1 MNTARYLSKDVFAFD
16 VAFVCDGIAHF
27 LADTMFALRREGI
40 LIPLSGGLDSSTVA
54 TLAVNAVGSANV
66 IGLMLPERQ
75 GNPDAEHFAGQIA
88 RVLGIALKR
97 IDISPILARTGTYD
111 FLLSR
116 IPTKALRDKVVKAYW
131 RVAGTNPFLDIIRGT
146 GNGMQ
151 RRGFSVMNSKHRV
164 RLVMTYRLAEEINYL
179 VAGAAHKSEDL
190 LGLFVKFGVD
200 DAADIMP
207 LKNLYR
213 SQILQLAEYL
223 GVPDEIIC
231 RTPNP
236 DIIAGIS
243 DKYFDVLGIHAE
255 TIDLI
260 LYGLIEARME
270 CAQIAE
276 QLQIPM
282 EKVQEIQELIQLTE
296 HMRQHSIAPMIAPQ
310 SSS

>member
-1 MNTARYLSKDVFAFD
+1 MNTTRYLSKDVFVLD
-16 VAFVCDGIAHF
+16 VASVCNGIVHF
-27 LADTMFALRREGI
+27 LADTTVALRRQGI
-40 LIPLSGGLDSSTVA
+40 LVPISGGLDSSTIA
-54 TLAVNAVGSANV
+54 ALAVKAVGSANV

-75 GNPDAEHFAGQIA
+75 GNPDAERFAGQIA
-88 RVLGIALKR
+88 RKLGIRVKK
-97 IDISPILARTGTYD
+97 IDISSILARTGTYD

-131 RVAGTNPFLDIIRGT
+131 RAAGSNPFLDAVRGSR
-146 GNGMQ
+146 NGMH
-151 RRGFSVMNSKHRV
+151 RRGYSVMNSKNRV
-164 RLVMTYRLAEEINYL
+164 RLVVTYRVAEEINYL

-190 LGLFVKFGVD
+190 LGLFVKFGID

-213 SQILQLAEYL
+213 SQILQLAKYL

-255 TIDLI
+255 TMDLI

-282 EKVQEIQELIQLTE
+282 EKVQEIQELIRLTE
-296 HMRQHSIAPMIAPQ
+296 HMRQHSMAPVIAPQ
-310 SSS
+310 SAT